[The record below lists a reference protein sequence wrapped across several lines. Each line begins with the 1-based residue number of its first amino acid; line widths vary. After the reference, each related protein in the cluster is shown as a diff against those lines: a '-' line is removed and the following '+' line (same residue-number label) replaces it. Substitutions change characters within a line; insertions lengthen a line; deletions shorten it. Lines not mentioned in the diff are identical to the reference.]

1 MGLYRTRTS
10 SGNYGQNGVLT
21 LTVSDTDGASDLI
34 STADAKS
41 WLKIDTSD
49 EDDLISDL
57 IDEVTAD
64 IENNYQIPVKS
75 KDVTAV
81 WENFGSEVPLPFQP
95 VDSITTVK
103 TIESDGTET
112 TLTVDE
118 DYRLVGSRLLIDEVY
133 GYESPYNRTKLEVV
147 YVSAFDGVPNDI
159 RLALKKAVLSNFE
172 DRQDVVGGMSVSML
186 PNSSKK
192 ILIKYRKF

>member
-1 MGLYRTRTS
+1 MGLYRSRTS
-10 SGNYGQNGVLT
+10 SGNYGENGVLT
-21 LTVSDTDGASDLI
+21 LTVSDTDEASDLI
-34 STADAKS
+34 SVTDAKS

-49 EDDLISDL
+49 EDDLIQDL
-57 IDEVTAD
+57 IDEVTSD

-81 WENFGSEVPLPFQP
+81 WENFASAVPLPFQP
-95 VDSITTVK
+95 VSSITTVK
-103 TIESDGTET
+103 TIESDGTTT

-118 DYRLVGSRLLIDEVY
+118 DYRLVGNRLLIDEIC
-133 GYESPYNRTKLEVV
+133 GYERPYNRTKLEVV
-147 YVSAFDGVPNDI
+147 YVSAFDSVPNDV

-192 ILIKYRKF
+192 ILSKYRKF

>member
-1 MGLYRTRTS
+1 MGLYRSRTS
-10 SGNYGQNGVLT
+10 SGNYGENGVLT
-21 LTVSDTDGASDLI
+21 LTVSDTSGASDLI
-34 STADAKS
+34 SVADAKS

-49 EDDLISDL
+49 EDDLIQDL
-57 IDEVTAD
+57 IDEVTSD

-81 WENFGSEVPLPFQP
+81 WENFASAVPLPFQP
-95 VDSITTVK
+95 VSSITTVK
-103 TIESDGTET
+103 TIESDGTTT

-118 DYRLVGSRLLIDEVY
+118 DYRLVGNRLLIDEIY
-133 GYESPYNRTKLEVV
+133 GYERPYNRTKLEVV
-147 YVSAFDGVPNDI
+147 YVSAFDSVPNDV

-192 ILIKYRKF
+192 ILSKYRKF